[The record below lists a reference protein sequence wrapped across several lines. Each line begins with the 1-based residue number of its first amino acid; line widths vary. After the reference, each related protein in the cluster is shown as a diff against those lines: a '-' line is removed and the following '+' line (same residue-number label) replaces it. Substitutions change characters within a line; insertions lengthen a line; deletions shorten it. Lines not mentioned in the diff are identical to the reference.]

1 MTIDIICFKKGAFI
15 IMNDILSIIVHSF
28 TSNME
33 LFLRI
38 LISVI
43 CGGIIGIERT
53 KRQKEAGI
61 RTHIIV
67 AMGSTLIMIVSKY
80 GCLDIFTTYGIN
92 VDSTRIASNIVTGIG
107 FLGAG
112 VIFVRGASIK
122 GLTTAA
128 GIWTTAGV
136 GMAIGTG
143 MYAIGIFSTI
153 VITIIQF
160 VLHKWNLS
168 VSDAHSTHE
177 ITVTFESSTEAQ
189 KSLLEYLEG
198 NEIFVQD
205 FGITKSNENNTTTLK
220 LSVRMI
226 NETKIQETI
235 DLFDKIPELISY
247 KISG

>member
-1 MTIDIICFKKGAFI
+1 M
-15 IMNDILSIIVHSF
+15 DILSILASEFANNV
-28 TSNME
+28 E

-38 LISVI
+38 IISVI

-67 AMGSTLIMIVSKY
+67 ALGSALIMIVSKY

-92 VDSTRIASNIVTGIG
+92 VDSTRIASNIVTGVG

-143 MYAIGIFSTI
+143 MYSIGIFSTV

-160 VLHKWNLS
+160 ALHKWNLS

-177 ITVTFESSTEAQ
+177 IMVTFSSNTNAQ
-189 KSLLEYLEG
+189 DGVLKYLEK
-198 NEIFVQD
+198 NEIIVQD
-205 FGITKSNENNTTTLK
+205 FGITKNNENNTTSLK
-220 LSVRMI
+220 LGVRI
-226 NETKIQETI
+226 VNDTSIQDTI
-235 DLFDKIPELISY
+235 KLFDEIPELISY